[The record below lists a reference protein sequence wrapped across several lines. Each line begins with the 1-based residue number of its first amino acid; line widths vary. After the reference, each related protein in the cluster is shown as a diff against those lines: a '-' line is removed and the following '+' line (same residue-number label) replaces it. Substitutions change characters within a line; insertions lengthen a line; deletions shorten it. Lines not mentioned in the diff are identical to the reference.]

1 MKKRIQIDA
10 LQPDAYKGMF
20 ALEGYLKKSGLS
32 STYKHLI
39 YLRASQLNGCAF
51 CIDMHT
57 KEALKEGEEL
67 QRLFLLD
74 AWKETVLFSEE
85 EKLIL
90 QITEEITRIQDK
102 GLTDETYQ
110 QAITHFDEHDLAG
123 IIMAAV
129 TINAW
134 NRISIS
140 TRKPFLNSK
149 SI

>member
-1 MKKRIQIDA
+1 MKNRVQIDT
-10 LQPDAYKGMF
+10 LEPDAYKGMF
-20 ALEGYLKKSGLS
+20 ALESYLKKSGLNS
-32 STYKHLI
+32 IHRHLI
-39 YLRASQLNGCAF
+39 YLRASQINGCAF

-57 KEALKEGEEL
+57 REALKDGEAS

-74 AWKETVLFSEE
+74 AWKETALFSEE
-85 EKLIL
+85 ERMIL
-90 QITEEITRIQDK
+90 QITEEITDIKDK
-102 GLTDETYQ
+102 GLTDGTYQ
-110 QAITHFDEHDLAG
+110 KAISHFDEHYMAR

-140 TRKPFLNSK
+140 TGKPFVNSK